1 MNDKTSS
8 LLHTFAYGLLAVVV
22 TGSIVIDFERARRR
36 EPVHD
41 RTMLPLVTRERAM
54 GWDGPWEVRAR
65 GGIWIM
71 VQGLSFTEIL
81 PQARRPWRHG
91 LAPATI
97 VTVAPRPQAA
107 RVKYA
112 FDNDLPD
119 QVMTIRVGG
128 REVEKRGP
136 LGGGQV
142 TGEVEI
148 PPSTGELRVEFAF
161 ACWKQPLPDTR
172 KITVTFRELTL
183 MLP

>member
-1 MNDKTSS
+1 MNDKPPS
-8 LLHTFAYGLLAVVV
+8 LLHRFAYGLLAVAVA
-22 TGSIVIDFERARRR
+22 GYIVIDFERARRR
-36 EPVHD
+36 ELVHD
-41 RTMLPLVTRERAM
+41 RTTLPLVTRERAM

-71 VQGLSFTEIL
+71 VQGLSPTEIL

-97 VTVAPRPQAA
+97 VTVAPRTQAA
-107 RVKYA
+107 RIKYA
-112 FDNDLPD
+112 FDNSDPD
-119 QVMTIRVGG
+119 QVMTIRVGD
-128 REVEKRGP
+128 REAARRGP
-136 LGGGQV
+136 LDVGQV

-161 ACWKQPLPDTR
+161 SCWKQPLPDTR